1 MRGVY
6 ANQFSEQLVLLSNLS
21 LITTPCGLD
30 RRAHEVRW
38 GRNQVSSSSSGL
50 SVLSLRPQSREL
62 FLAKKRDAR
71 ASGPP

>member
-21 LITTPCGLD
+21 LITTLCGLD
-30 RRAHEVRW
+30 RRARELRW

-50 SVLSLRPQSREL
+50 SVLSLRLQSREL